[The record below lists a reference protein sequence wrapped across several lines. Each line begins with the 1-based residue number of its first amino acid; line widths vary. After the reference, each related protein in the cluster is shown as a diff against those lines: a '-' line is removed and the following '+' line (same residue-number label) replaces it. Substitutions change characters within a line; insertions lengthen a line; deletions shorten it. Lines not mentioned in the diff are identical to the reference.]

1 MAKVT
6 DLDEFRRSRAPASQ
20 FASQFA
26 SQLAGMTVWC
36 CGCGCD
42 EMVLAQDGRVF
53 CSSCEALINTLEV
66 FEHTDENRPK

>member
-6 DLDEFRRSRAPASQ
+6 DLDEFRRSRAP
-20 FASQFA
+20 A

-42 EMVLAQDGRVF
+42 EMVLAEDGRVF
-53 CSSCEALINTLEV
+53 CSSCEALMTTLEV
-66 FEHTDENRPK
+66 FEREDCK